1 MFSIYNNIFII
12 YKYNYI
18 DIDIQLY
25 IYIHIHVDIRMLVHT
40 VCFFQFPVHAK
51 VKKKRK
57 NPPIFPKR
65 RVFARCEIFF
75 FPQQKIRAFLKQT
88 REKQKITFEGKFFQ
102 FL

>member
-51 VKKKRK
+51 VKKK
-57 NPPIFPKR
+57 KR
-65 RVFARCEIFF
+65 TPQFFQKGEFSRDVRFFF